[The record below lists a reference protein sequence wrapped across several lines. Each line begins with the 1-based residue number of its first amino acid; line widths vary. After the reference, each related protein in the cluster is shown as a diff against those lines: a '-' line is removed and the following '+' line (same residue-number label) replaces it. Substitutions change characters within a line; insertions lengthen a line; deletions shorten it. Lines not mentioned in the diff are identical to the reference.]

1 MGLFSKEECSFCLN
15 KVGFFSRQSLS
26 NKTGYICKEC
36 EKKTSAL
43 VKIGTLTKD
52 QASEHIAY
60 MERQNKL
67 YEEAYE
73 VLGKDPKERFVYQF
87 EGVVFADSIAMF
99 EYISPKTKKRVYKEL
114 FRYDNIAHYEVYS
127 VDNTNTQNGS
137 KQYSEVG
144 VNIIM
149 NPDLVIPPKHIP
161 GVRITAGSH
170 PYVGEI
176 KVVTGKN
183 QDSKSSAKQLIN
195 KLDKLFGRYTD
206 DSLFGSIKE
215 SFTGTQKQRAQ
226 YAAAGDALNALGKMA
241 KAKIS
246 KKEEDNEAAK
256 EALNNAKESAL
267 NLATNN
273 VNKYQQIADE
283 VEKKILG

>member
-1 MGLFSKEECSFCLN
+1 MGLFSKEECSFCSN
-15 KVGFFSRQSLS
+15 KVGFFSRQSLC

-43 VKIGTLTKD
+43 VKIGRFTKE
-52 QASEHIAY
+52 QAAEHIAY
-60 MERQNKL
+60 MERKDKL
-67 YEEAYE
+67 YKEAYA
-73 VLGKDPKERFVYQF
+73 VLEKEQKERFIYQF

-99 EYISPKTKKRVYKEL
+99 EYISPKTEKKSYKEL

-127 VDNTNTQNGS
+127 VDNTNAQNGG
-137 KQYSEVG
+137 KKYSEVG

-149 NPDLVIPPKHIP
+149 NPDLIMPPKHIP

-183 QDSKSSAKQLIN
+183 ENDKSSAKRLMN

-226 YAAAGDALNALGKMA
+226 YGAASDALNALGKLA
-241 KAKIS
+241 KAKAT
-246 KKEEDNEAAK
+246 KKEEDNEAAN
-256 EALNNAKESAL
+256 EAINSAKESAL
-267 NLATNN
+267 NLVTNN
-273 VNKYQQIADE
+273 VNKYKQIADE

>member
-1 MGLFSKEECSFCLN
+1 MKSGIVYLCFSTDFFIGEADEC
-15 KVGFFSRQSLS
+15 G
-26 NKTGYICKEC
+26 
-36 EKKTSAL
+36 KKTSAL
-43 VKIGTLTKD
+43 VKIGTFTKD
-52 QASEHIAY
+52 QVAEHIAY

-67 YEEAYE
+67 YEEAYA
-73 VLGKDPKERFVYQF
+73 VLEKDQKERFIHQF

-99 EYISPKTKKRVYKEL
+99 EYNSPKTQKRLYKEL

-127 VDNTNTQNGS
+127 VDNTNTQNGG

-183 QDSKSSAKQLIN
+183 QDSKSSAKQLMN

-226 YAAAGDALNALGKMA
+226 YAAASDALNALGKMA

-256 EALNNAKESAL
+256 EAINNAKDSAL